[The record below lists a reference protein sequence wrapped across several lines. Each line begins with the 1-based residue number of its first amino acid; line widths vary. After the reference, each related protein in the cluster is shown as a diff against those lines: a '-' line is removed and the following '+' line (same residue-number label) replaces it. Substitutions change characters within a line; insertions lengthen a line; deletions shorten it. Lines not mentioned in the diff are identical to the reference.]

1 MAGRSATTSTRRT
14 ECPGSHGRADGQAG
28 TSDPVRARDVAL
40 AAATDRVVPFRFD
53 SIQRTT
59 CGRGRTSG
67 GDDDL
72 SAGVAVSEVADRLWN
87 LVEWERPVDD
97 RLDGAGF
104 EQLPQLFQVLAA
116 LL

>member
-1 MAGRSATTSTRRT
+1 MNDPRALTRLCRGGPTTFHLYGAPWFSPTWRETLTDGSLLMSPRSAILSTT
-14 ECPGSHGRADGQAG
+14 
-28 TSDPVRARDVAL
+28 
-40 AAATDRVVPFRFD
+40 
-53 SIQRTT
+53 
-59 CGRGRTSG
+59 RTSG

-72 SAGVAVSEVADRLWN
+72 AAGVAVSEVADRLWN

-97 RLDGAGF
+97 RRDGAGF